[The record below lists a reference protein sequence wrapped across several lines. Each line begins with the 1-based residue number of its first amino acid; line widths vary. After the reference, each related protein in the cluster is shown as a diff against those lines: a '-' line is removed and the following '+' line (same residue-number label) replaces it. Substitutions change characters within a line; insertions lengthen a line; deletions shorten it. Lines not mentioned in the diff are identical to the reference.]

1 MGSQLSHSFSIY
13 VVPRRQRSEPET
25 MSDAPAAAP
34 AKAPAKAKKAAKPKK
49 PAAHPKY
56 IEMITKAITAQK
68 ERGGSSRQK
77 ILAYVCANFK
87 VDKAGANTH
96 VKIALRNGVKS
107 GALKQSK
114 GTGASGSFRVG
125 EKNAAKKP
133 KKPAAKKAK
142 KPKKAAAKKPA
153 AKKAKSPKK
162 AKKSPAKK
170 AAKPKAKP
178 AKKAAKK
185 SPKKAAKKA
194 AKK

>member
-125 EKNAAKKP
+125 EKNAAKK
-133 KKPAAKKAK
+133 AKEASR
-142 KPKKAAAKKPA
+142 AAAKKPA
-153 AKKAKSPKK
+153 AKKAAKPKK
-162 AKKSPAKK
+162 AAAKNPPAKK